1 MLDPINLSAGASAVD
16 AGHREPSDDAF
27 VADLLGLDDDDDI
40 ADIEADADGTDD
52 LEVTEVSGDD
62 LEVSGDD
69 EVTPGTTGDHE
80 VTLTKQAQ
88 LAERLALEA
97 RILDSGT
104 PVAELIEQEVARLA
118 ERVEREIADIDPD
131 EEVDGINTRESLR
144 GQVQDFRRRLE
155 SAVTPPSDWPCRR
168 TQLAAARRDRWQR
181 LCLLQ
186 VLNGLR
192 GCVRRVKTAWGDPP
206 TTSFQW
212 RACEHHSKQHC
223 GWSLSGV
230 RVEKVEDP
238 CQVGELRALAM
249 KLGETH
255 YYMQF
260 RPRLDPKTGELV
272 PPPQWPA
279 ENSKVGRG
287 MVGQLWRWF
296 RSPSGQHDQGRE
308 STPNAPHTS
317 GPAGLSPTPNGAG
330 RAAAAWGM
338 PPDHVV
344 HSEPTTVIEEG
355 APAVVETMLP
365 ESLLKYRDEIG
376 DCGLWFLSLLR
387 TPLDPDKLRDRR
399 AKVEAKAGWHRVKT
413 TKLRLVLGKVSSG
426 PQKGAQR
433 ADLLIGTREAPGL
446 LERLG
451 LIERLSDYSS
461 GFRSQGYRLV
471 PKVATGK
478 LVDVTLVLRKR
489 VKNLPAVKRVV
500 GPAVGASL
508 VADYARLR
516 LDVPTKVLPDLCAAA
531 GVDFSTDLDAI
542 SAALPDSPEGAVFK
556 AAIEMLRPWLAP
568 DAAAQESKRLYRD
581 PSGHRLQSAFA
592 RLPRAIRKHVTFDD
606 GVPLVGLDIR
616 ASQLVIG
623 AGRLRAEGRTSDPSI
638 ARWVDKCENDD
649 DIYGV
654 LFELQHGRRP
664 KPPDGEE
671 IDEREEFKSRAFAD
685 IIYCAPAWMESH
697 KNVLARAVE
706 REFPGFYLWLLKEKQ
721 RVGHAAYCCDNQ
733 RFESTIV
740 LDQLAPLL
748 AAAGILVATVH
759 DCIYVRDV
767 DADQARALFEG
778 VLREAGVRAR
788 VR

>member
-1 MLDPINLSAGASAVD
+1 MNTTTLPVTDDAVD
-16 AGHREPSDDAF
+16 ATAREPGLVECEPSDSAY
-27 VADLLGLDDDDDI
+27 VVDLLGY
-40 ADIEADADGTDD
+40 E
-52 LEVTEVSGDD
+52 
-62 LEVSGDD
+62 DD
-69 EVTPGTTGDHE
+69 EVSDHDEINDDHDE
-80 VTLTKQAQ
+80 VDEEAASVTEDEQVDDVESNTKDQ
-88 LAERLALEA
+88 LAANRAALEA
-97 RILDSGT
+97 RILDSDI
-104 PVAELIEQEVARLA
+104 PIVDLIEQEVARLA
-118 ERVEREIADIDPD
+118 EQVERDVADIHPD
-131 EEVDGINTRESLR
+131 EVTIDGISTRESLR

-155 SAVTPPSDWPCRR
+155 HAVTPPSDWPCRR

-186 VLNGLR
+186 ALNGLR

-230 RVEKVEDP
+230 RVEKVADP
-238 CQVGELRALAM
+238 CQVGELRSLEM
-249 KLGETH
+249 KLAEIN

-272 PPPQWPA
+272 PPSQWPA

-296 RSPSGQHDQGRE
+296 RSPSGQHDQGRK
-308 STPNAPHTS
+308 STPDAPHTS
-317 GPAGLSPTPNGAG
+317 EPAGLSPTPDGAG
-330 RAAAAWGM
+330 RAAAAWRTR
-338 PPDHVV
+338 PDHVV
-344 HSEPTTVIEEG
+344 HSEPTTVITEKG
-355 APAVVETMLP
+355 APAVIETMLP

-376 DCGLWFLSLLR
+376 DHGLWFLNLLR
-387 TPLDPDKLRDRR
+387 TPLDPDKIRDRR

-413 TKLRLVLGKVSSG
+413 TKLRLVLGKVTSG
-426 PQKGAQR
+426 PQKRAQR
-433 ADLLIGTREAPGL
+433 ADLLLGTREAPGL

-461 GFRSQGYRLV
+461 GYKPQGYRLV

-489 VKNLPAVKRVV
+489 AKNLPAVKRVV
-500 GPAVGASL
+500 GPPVPLSITG
-508 VADYARLR
+508 DYARLH
-516 LDVPTKVLPDLCAAA
+516 LDVPKVLPDLCAAA
-531 GVDFSTDLDAI
+531 GVDFSTDLDVI
-542 SAALPDSPEGAVFK
+542 AAAVAEDATFK
-556 AAIEMLRPWLAP
+556 AATEMLRPWLAL

-581 PSGHRLQSAFA
+581 PSGHRLQSSFA

-606 GVPLVGLDIR
+606 VPLVGLDIR

-623 AGRLRAEGRTSDPSI
+623 AGRLRAEGRTSDPSV

-649 DIYGV
+649 IYAV

-721 RVGHAAYCCDNQ
+721 RVGHADYCCDNQ
-733 RFESTIV
+733 RFESKIV

-767 DADQARALFEG
+767 DAERARGLFER
-778 VLREAGVRAR
+778 VLREAGVRAV